1 MKQII
6 THEEQED
13 AKFITKHVEGTHQNV
28 QWDLAQE
35 KNGLWNDP
43 WQVVQWSILWTN
55 PHCILKFKSKKV

>member
-35 KNGLWNDP
+35 KNGL
-43 WQVVQWSILWTN
+43 
-55 PHCILKFKSKKV
+55 